1 MTAYDPING
10 DGVLEFRDVVSD
22 QLKLTARDRGI
33 AIVRESGQAGR
44 GTSLASTE
52 ASLAATDASPRAKS
66 LSARDPVLFAMLL
79 GLTASLVYTASNS
92 CLRACTDLDPLF
104 VAWAKA
110 LPLVAIYLPWWLLRV
125 RSGKDRVP
133 SWRAVGILVTAGIV
147 GQLGGNVLFQWSLGV
162 VGLALSVAVCLA
174 SMTVSA
180 AVLGKLF
187 LGEAVSPRTRVA
199 LVIIVTAVGVLFLGA
214 RAAPLSAGA
223 YAGVEAMHPWIWAA
237 AGTGAAFASGIA
249 YTVLGTLIRKG
260 VTGETSVIGTLW
272 VTGLT
277 GAVVLGLGAS
287 LRVSPAE
294 VASIEP
300 SKWLWLLLAGL
311 FNAVAF
317 FALIRSLQL
326 APVVIVN
333 AVNASQSASAAVAG
347 VLLFA
352 EPLTPFLFVG
362 IGLTAVGFLMLRPP
376 GKPPQRPIEASTPL
390 AP

>member
-1 MTAYDPING
+1 M
-10 DGVLEFRDVVSD
+10 
-22 QLKLTARDRGI
+22 
-33 AIVRESGQAGR
+33 
-44 GTSLASTE
+44 
-52 ASLAATDASPRAKS
+52 S
-66 LSARDPVLFAMLL
+66 LSARDPVLFAMIL

-92 CLRACTDLDPLF
+92 CLRAVADLDPLF
-104 VAWAKA
+104 VSCAKA
-110 LPLVAIYLPWWLLRV
+110 IPLVAIYLPWWCVRVLRG
-125 RSGKDRVP
+125 RDRVP
-133 SWRAVGILVTAGIV
+133 SARAFGVLVIAGVI

-162 VGLALSVAVCLA
+162 VGLALAVAVCLA

-187 LGEAVSPRTRVA
+187 LGESVSPRTRFA
-199 LVIIVTAVGVLFLGA
+199 LVVIVTAVGVLFLGA
-214 RAAPLSAGA
+214 RATPLPNGTEAAG
-223 YAGVEAMHPWIWAA
+223 EALHPWFWAA

-260 VTGETSVIGTLW
+260 VTGEASVIGTLW

-277 GAVVLGLGAS
+277 GVVVLGIGAS
-287 LRVSPAE
+287 LRVAPAE

-300 SKWLWLLLAGL
+300 TKWLWLLLAGL

-376 GKPPQRPIEASTPL
+376 GKTPKRQPEAPNPL

>member
-1 MTAYDPING
+1 M
-10 DGVLEFRDVVSD
+10 
-22 QLKLTARDRGI
+22 
-33 AIVRESGQAGR
+33 
-44 GTSLASTE
+44 ASTE
-52 ASLAATDASPRAKS
+52 VSPTATDGSPRARS

-104 VAWAKA
+104 VSWAKA
-110 LPLVAIYLPWWLLRV
+110 LPLVAIYLPWWILRL
-125 RSGKDRVP
+125 RRGKEAIP
-133 SWRAVGILVTAGIV
+133 PLRAIGILVIAGVI

-187 LGEAVSPRTRVA
+187 LGESVSPRTRVA
-199 LVIIVTAVGVLFLGA
+199 LVVIVTAVGVLFLGA
-214 RAAPLSAGA
+214 RAAPLAVGTHA
-223 YAGVEAMHPWIWAA
+223 AAEAMHPWAWAA
-237 AGTGAAFASGIA
+237 AGTGAAFASGVA
-249 YTVLGTLIRKG
+249 YTVLGTLIRKC
-260 VTGETSVIGTLW
+260 VTGKTSVIGTLW

-277 GAVVLGLGAS
+277 GAVVLGIGAS
-287 LRVSPAE
+287 LRVSPAA

-311 FNAVAF
+311 FNAIAF

-352 EPLTPFLFVG
+352 EPLTPYLFAG

-376 GKPPQRPIEASTPL
+376 GK
-390 AP
+390 APKR

>member
-1 MTAYDPING
+1 LPPT
-10 DGVLEFRDVVSD
+10 EVSR
-22 QLKLTARDRGI
+22 L
-33 AIVRESGQAGR
+33 
-44 GTSLASTE
+44 
-52 ASLAATDASPRAKS
+52 ATDAAPREES

-110 LPLVAIYLPWWLLRV
+110 LPLVAIYLPWWGLRV
-125 RSGKDRVP
+125 RLGKDRVP
-133 SWRAVGILVTAGIV
+133 SWRAIGILVIAGVV

-180 AVLGKLF
+180 AVLGKFF
-187 LGEAVSPRTRVA
+187 LGEGVSPRTRIA
-199 LVIIVTAVGVLFLGA
+199 LVVIVTAVGVLFLGA
-214 RAAPLSAGA
+214 RAAPMASGNATAGQ
-223 YAGVEAMHPWIWAA
+223 ELRPWFWAA
-237 AGTGAAFASGIA
+237 AGTGAAFASGVA

-277 GAVVLGLGAS
+277 GAIVLGIGAS
-287 LRVSPAE
+287 LRVSPVE

-376 GKPPQRPIEASTPL
+376 AKAPKRQVDAFDPL

>member
-1 MTAYDPING
+1 
-10 DGVLEFRDVVSD
+10 
-22 QLKLTARDRGI
+22 
-33 AIVRESGQAGR
+33 
-44 GTSLASTE
+44 
-52 ASLAATDASPRAKS
+52 
-66 LSARDPVLFAMLL
+66 MLL
-79 GLTASLVYTASNS
+79 GLSASLIYTASNS
-92 CLRACTDLDPLF
+92 CLRACADLDPLF
-104 VAWAKA
+104 VSWAKS
-110 LPLVAIYLPWWLLRV
+110 LPLVAIYLPWWCLRL
-125 RSGKDRVP
+125 RRGKDNVP
-133 SWRAVGILVTAGIV
+133 SLRAIGILVIAGTI

-187 LGEAVSPRTRVA
+187 LGESVSPRTRIA
-199 LVIIVTAVGVLFLGA
+199 LVVIVTAVGVLFLGA
-214 RAAPLSAGA
+214 RAAPLAVGPDGSA
-223 YAGVEAMHPWIWAA
+223 EALHPWFWAA
-237 AGTGAAFASGIA
+237 AGTGAAFTSGIA

-277 GAVVLGLGAS
+277 GAVVLGIGAG
-287 LRVSPAE
+287 LRVSPADI
-294 VASIEP
+294 ASIEP

-317 FALIRSLQL
+317 FALIQSLQL

-347 VLLFA
+347 VILFA
-352 EPLTPFLFVG
+352 EPLTPFLFAG
-362 IGLTAVGFLMLRPP
+362 IGLTAVGFLLLRPP
-376 GKPPQRPIEASTPL
+376 GRAPKRQDDATNPI